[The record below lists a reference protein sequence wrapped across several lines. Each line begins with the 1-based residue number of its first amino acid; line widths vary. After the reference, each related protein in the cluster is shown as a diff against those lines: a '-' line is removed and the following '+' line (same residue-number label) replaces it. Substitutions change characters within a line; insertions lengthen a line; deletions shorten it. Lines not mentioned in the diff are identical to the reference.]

1 MIIIS
6 FSFAENWSTN
16 SFSSEIG
23 SSSSQ
28 IFIPDLKPLTTYNL
42 RVVAVNTLGESEP
55 SQSIT
60 IKTEEEGT
68 KKEISEHSA
77 FSYNNT
83 HRTRSNSFIHDSL
96 FSLFTLQ
103 SFPPNHFP
111 APGTAPLSVRVEPL
125 SSKSVRVKWKVIVVH
140 SLECCMSTMFF
151 LWHFIHQF
159 CSPLPYHILSL
170 VSGSETYWIFWI
182 HHRLLHWI

>member
-1 MIIIS
+1 MII
-6 FSFAENWSTN
+6 FLDLGAENWSTN

-68 KKEISEHSA
+68 KEHC
-77 FSYNNT
+77 FL
-83 HRTRSNSFIHDSL
+83 SF
-96 FSLFTLQ
+96 Q
-103 SFPPNHFP
+103 
-111 APGTAPLSVRVEPL
+111 
-125 SSKSVRVKWKVIVVH
+125 
-140 SLECCMSTMFF
+140 
-151 LWHFIHQF
+151 Q
-159 CSPLPYHILSL
+159 
-170 VSGSETYWIFWI
+170 
-182 HHRLLHWI
+182 